1 MIEDVELLRRYADG
15 HANEAFAELVQRR
28 IGLVYAVA
36 LRHTN
41 HAQLA
46 EEVTQ
51 SVFTDLARK
60 ARVLSQRPTL
70 IGWLHRSAQFA
81 ASDAVRSE
89 RRRKQREQESHAM
102 QQIER
107 EGQEPHWESNRPL
120 LDELLA
126 AMGEGDRDALM
137 LRYYEGLGFAEIGD
151 RLRLNENTARMR
163 TERALERLRSA
174 LTRRGVTSTA
184 MVLAMGLA
192 ESTAGAVPAQFAGAV
207 SATAV
212 AEAANLGTVAGI
224 IVLMSTPKI
233 ITGAAALIALAS
245 LGVAVF
251 EAQQEHQ
258 TDNEIAALRNERDL
272 LRGQL
277 ASSRTPS
284 TAPKASPAGTGDP
297 AGVPSFSSSPADE
310 FRRKADATWGPDS
323 PITIALSSPEARA
336 AFIDQEVLR
345 TKLKF
350 ARFFS
355 ETGLSTAQQEA
366 FLAQVKT
373 MAQDMLA
380 LHEAFLARGVGPLN
394 PPQDPALLFEF
405 LSGEDKVLFDYEEG
419 MRSSVGDAISRQ
431 VDSYVRTIPDWTT
444 VENLAT
450 RLTATDSPLTTAQAR
465 ELVRLLQD
473 NPPRPGSPPS
483 PENTLNGRY
492 IPEAK
497 LGPGILNPMRI
508 TGAIVFPNRLTGESL
523 ATDAA
528 IARTAGLLSGPQLA
542 ALREL
547 QSSQAD
553 RLILAPEEKTGA
565 TMEQAQE
572 FYQKLQKAR

>member
-1 MIEDVELLRRYADG
+1 MTDDVELLRRYAG
-15 HANEAFAELVQRR
+15 GNANEAFAELVQRR

-46 EEVTQ
+46 EDVTQ

-60 ARVLSQRPTL
+60 AGPLSQHLTL

-107 EGQEPHWESNRPL
+107 EGHEPHWEANRPL

-126 AMGEGDRDALM
+126 SMGESDRDALM

-184 MVLAMGLA
+184 SVLALGLA
-192 ESTAGAVPAQFAGAV
+192 EGAAGAVPAQFAGAV

-212 AEAANLGTVAGI
+212 AEAARLGTVTGI
-224 IVLMSTPKI
+224 FTLMSTPKI
-233 ITGAAALIALAS
+233 VIGTAAVIALAG
-245 LGVAVF
+245 LGIAVF
-251 EAQQEHQ
+251 ETRQGRQ
-258 TDNEIAALRNERDL
+258 TGKEIAALRNERDL

-277 ASSRTPS
+277 APSRAQAP
-284 TAPKASPAGTGDP
+284 APKTSQVSTGGP
-297 AGVPSFSSSPADE
+297 AGVPSNLASPADE

-323 PITIALSSPEARA
+323 PVTIALNGPEARA
-336 AFIDQEVLR
+336 AFIEQEVLR

-350 ARFFS
+350 TRFFS

-405 LSGEDKVLFDYEEG
+405 LSGEDKVLFDYEQG
-419 MRSSVGDAISRQ
+419 MRSTVGDDVSRQ

-473 NPPRPGSPPS
+473 NPPRPGPQPS

-523 ATDAA
+523 VTDAA

-547 QSSQAD
+547 QSSQAN

-572 FYQKLQKAR
+572 FYQKLQKTR